1 MILAIVNNKGGVGK
15 TTTAVNL
22 AAGLATPR
30 RRVLLVDLD
39 SQGSA
44 SLALGIARADL
55 APSAAEV
62 LLDGLQVRAAIRPT
76 PVAGLDLLTGS
87 MALANADI
95 VLGEVAGRE
104 HRLREALAPVRDAY
118 RFILLDCPPSLSL
131 LPINALVASDAFLV
145 PVTPQYLAVEGLV
158 NLMDAVARLQA
169 SMDTHAPLLGLVLT
183 LVDCQLPIADRV
195 ERAHDARP
203 RQQLSAGQP
212 GPALLVDPLHDGLP
226 VAPRDRIA
234 DVQDQWLA
242 GEGATVRLPDLFE
255 CGVRHHHHHHVA
267 KGDGLFHSAGLGE
280 RTETRRHR
288 LEMLGMAR
296 REHHR
301 RARLDEKSAKRA
313 THASGPN

>member
-44 SLALGIARADL
+44 SLALGIARANL

-62 LLDGLQVRAAIRPT
+62 LLDGLQVRAALRPT
-76 PVAGLDLLTGS
+76 ALAGLDLLTGS
-87 MALANADI
+87 MALANADV

-104 HRLREALAPVRDAY
+104 YRLREALAPVRDAY
-118 RFILLDCPPSLSL
+118 RYILLDCPPSLSL

-169 SMDTHAPLLGLVLT
+169 SMDTHASLLGLVLT
-183 LVDCQLPIADRV
+183 LVDYRARATRELVEMLRAQYGARIFTTEIRVNVRLSEAPSFGQPIFAY
-195 ERAHDARP
+195 AAT
-203 RQQLSAGQP
+203 SAG
-212 GPALLVDPLHDGLP
+212 AEAYRRLVAEL
-226 VAPRDRIA
+226 VARC
-234 DVQDQWLA
+234 QKA
-242 GEGATVRLPDLFE
+242 GTLEGRQAGQQARKQT
-255 CGVRHHHHHHVA
+255 GKKA
-267 KGDGLFHSAGLGE
+267 KNDAE
-280 RTETRRHR
+280 
-288 LEMLGMAR
+288 A
-296 REHHR
+296 
-301 RARLDEKSAKRA
+301 
-313 THASGPN
+313 